1 MGFPLGLGLGPG
13 SFPPFFW
20 LCSWAEVLL
29 LDEPA
34 AGLRAQEKRE
44 LASLLRSLA
53 REGYTVLIVD
63 HDMDLI
69 MGLADRV
76 VVMNYGEKIAE
87 GTPKEVQRNTLVRA
101 AYLGEE
107 EVA

>member
-1 MGFPLGLGLGPG
+1 
-13 SFPPFFW
+13 
-20 LCSWAEVLL
+20 VLL

-87 GTPKEVQRNTLVRA
+87 GTPKEVQRNPLVRA